1 MPRVQTFGNSAIQ
14 LTFFQ
19 EDNYSIPPWTI
30 SVVSATFH
38 HKHAMSLT
46 FGKKKISYSHQCIGK
61 AIYNMIFPNLSDHCH
76 KHIIDCPPD
85 ARTTILTLRHHCAP
99 LTQDH
104 VELTHNAFCSIK
116 QGHQK
121 VATSCL
127 NHIQTLMRDC
137 YHTGIPKTDT
147 KILKRAICGGSNHPF
162 YAASYQQFNTDI
174 RQAELNYEELESHLL
189 KIDESHGLTLPSQN
203 QQNCNQHAKSAC
215 PSFLT
220 HTLQPCQGTTHIFA
234 SCQQK
239 AFISTKQPYTSNNNR
254 PPQQPNLQPNNPFSA
269 QLRPNNNND
278 CRPTTHQACPSQQ
291 QNCGARPPFRPI
303 SSNNTNQRH
312 HPNNN
317 NAARQNP
324 NCMQQLWKTRPLC

>member
-30 SVVSATFH
+30 SVLSATFH
-38 HKHAMSLT
+38 HEHAMSLT
-46 FGKKKISYSHQCIGK
+46 FGKKISYSHQCIGK
-61 AIYNMIFPNLSDHCH
+61 AIYNLIFTNLSDHCH

-85 ARTTILTLRHHCAP
+85 ARTTILTLRRHCAP

-116 QGHQK
+116 QGHHMLEPHSNTN
-121 VATSCL
+121 ARLLSHR
-127 NHIQTLMRDC
+127 N
-137 YHTGIPKTDT
+137 PKNDT
-147 KILKRAICGGSNHPF
+147 EIMKRAIRGGSNHLF
-162 YAASYQQFNTDI
+162 FAASYQQFNADI
-174 RQAELNYEELESHLL
+174 RQAELNDEELESHLL
-189 KIDESHGLTLPSQN
+189 KIDKSCGLTLPSQN
-203 QQNCNQHAKSAC
+203 QRNCNQHAKSAC

-220 HTLQPCQGTTHIFA
+220 HTLQPCQGTTHIFT
-234 SCQQK
+234 SCQQE
-239 AFISTKQPYTSNNNR
+239 AFSSTMQPYTSNNNR

-278 CRPTTHQACPSQQ
+278 CRPTTHQARPSQQ

-312 HPNNN
+312 APNNN